1 MVPSFLPVTEVTV
14 TLLHH
19 HGLILVVEGRS
30 VIREG
35 VVEGRSLIQGQEEVD
50 PGVRSVIR
58 EGVDPG
64 VRRDLR
70 DNRDVGMRSTVNDA
84 GGPEDG
90 VLPGVD
96 GGSPVC
102 TSQTS

>member
-1 MVPSFLPVTEVTV
+1 MVDREGRSVIREV
-14 TLLHH
+14 
-19 HGLILVVEGRS
+19 VVEGRS

-35 VVEGRSLIQGQEEVD
+35 VD

-64 VRRDLR
+64 VRRGLR
-70 DNRDVGMRSTVNDA
+70 DNRDVEMRGTVNVVA

-90 VLPGVD
+90 VLPEVD
-96 GGSPVC
+96 EGGPVC